1 MALEQALQQHDRA
14 VRARFRQ
21 KYADENAQWK
31 RRDRFMMAIALF
43 STLTALICIVLVIL
57 FASTIVVVN
66 NTRETDRFGQVIG
79 KEARVMRLPADTSA
93 NSLMFTLVN
102 DAFPVFNDPLALSTN
117 YAEAESLFD
126 ANSSDA
132 KLNIRAYWAKYSPL
146 RADGTMRSQHV
157 TEEDAKKVSLLYRGP
172 AVHGGREYQLEWSVT
187 PHGDNPVTTYFQ
199 ADVILTPGGPVT
211 DLDPLGLYVTHFT
224 WNEMK

>member
-1 MALEQALQQHDRA
+1 MAVDNALKQHDRA

-21 KYADENAQWK
+21 KYADEDARWK
-31 RRDRFMMAIALF
+31 IRDRFMMAITLLSA
-43 STLTALICIVLVIL
+43 LTAFVCILLVLRY
-57 FASTIVVVN
+57 ASTITVIN
-66 NTRETDRFGQVIG
+66 TTRETDRFGQVIG
-79 KEARVMRLPADTSA
+79 EHARVMRLPADTAA

-102 DAFPVFNDPLALSTN
+102 DAFPVFNDPVALSTN

-126 ANSSDA
+126 ASSEDA
-132 KLNIRAYWAKYSPL
+132 KTNLRAYWVKYSPL
-146 RADGTMRSQHV
+146 NADGTMRSQHV

-172 AVHGGREYQLEWSVT
+172 ALHGAREYQLEWSVT
-187 PHGDNPVTTYFQ
+187 PHGENPVTTFFQ

-211 DLDPLGLYVTHFT
+211 DLDPEGLYITHFT